1 MGSERA
7 GTPATPLD
15 GKKHHAISAQR
26 LLLSAK
32 INSGG
37 KKGNW
42 TDGAK
47 EKAISLM
54 MAVDLMLNFA
64 C

>member
-1 MGSERA
+1 MKAFLYTSLDCSGSEMGSRARA

-15 GKKHHAISAQR
+15 GKKHRAISAQR

-37 KKGNW
+37 KKRNG
-42 TDGAK
+42 
-47 EKAISLM
+47 I
-54 MAVDLMLNFA
+54 
-64 C
+64 

>member
-15 GKKHHAISAQR
+15 GKKHRAISAQR

-37 KKGNW
+37 KKRNGI
-42 TDGAK
+42 DGAK

-54 MAVDLMLNFA
+54 VAVDLMLNCA